1 MLAQLEGG
9 FRGYMRV
16 LDMMNTGEDVNSMW
30 DEISTHIRN
39 VTIEVFGV
47 IRENKREPKNTWWCN
62 DNVQNTISEKK

>member
-1 MLAQLEGG
+1 
-9 FRGYMRV
+9 
-16 LDMMNTGEDVNSMW
+16 MNTGEDVNSMW